1 MAESSLSAVFD
12 WLALE
17 AAGLG
22 SQSAVLTVLGERLV
36 DAGLPMSRIAAH
48 LRTLNP
54 LVAGSTFE
62 WQRATGRAV
71 ERMQLIGIE
80 QVLGALQ
87 ADPAGGDDEDA
98 LVARVEAGGTALRSR
113 LPGGGDR
120 LVAAVRFSDGTR
132 HAAVWDGDPPG
143 FEAAHIPWLEEL
155 SARLAGPLE
164 ILTARQTAETLLGT
178 YLGKRSGARVLDGE
192 IRRGSGETIRAVL
205 WMSDLRGFTGLSE
218 TLPRDDL
225 IQLLNAHFERLAAP
239 IKAFGGEVLKFIGD
253 GLLAVFPLDDFGA
266 ARACLKA
273 LNAVHAARAAMAVF
287 NAERQQAG
295 RPALEFGIALHLGD
309 VMYGNIGAPDRLD
322 FTVIGPAVNV
332 ASRIEAECKRLGR
345 SVLVSSEFAAACSVP
360 LVRVDTVALRGV
372 GQLADLFA
380 PDEGESRT

>member
-1 MAESSLSAVFD
+1 MADHPLRAVFD
-12 WLALE
+12 WLAVE
-17 AAGLG
+17 AACLG
-22 SQSAVLTVLGERLV
+22 SQPAVLTGLAERLV
-36 DAGLPMSRIAAH
+36 DAGVPMLRIAVHVRA
-48 LRTLNP
+48 LNP

-71 ERMQLIGIE
+71 ERMQLVGVG
-80 QVLGALQ
+80 QALGAL
-87 ADPAGGDDEDA
+87 PTVSAGGDDEHA
-98 LVARVEAGGTALRSR
+98 LVARVEADGAARRSR
-113 LPGGGDR
+113 LSGGGDR
-120 LVAAVRFSDGTR
+120 LAAAVRFSDGTR
-132 HAAVWDGDPPG
+132 HAAVWDSDASG
-143 FEAAHIPWLEEL
+143 FDAAHGAWLEEV
-155 SARLAGPLE
+155 ATRLAGPLE

-178 YLGKRSGARVLDGE
+178 YLGKRSGARVLAGE

-205 WMSDLRGFTGLSE
+205 WMSDLRGFTALSE

-239 IKAFGGEVLKFIGD
+239 IRAFGGEVLKFIGD

-273 LNAVHAARAAMAVF
+273 LDAVRAARAAMAVL
-287 NAERQQAG
+287 NMERQRAG
-295 RPALEFGIALHLGD
+295 RPPLEFGIALHLGD

-345 SVLVSSEFAAACSVP
+345 SVLISAEFASACPVP

-372 GQLADLFA
+372 EQPTDLFA
-380 PDEGESRT
+380 PEEDAPPT